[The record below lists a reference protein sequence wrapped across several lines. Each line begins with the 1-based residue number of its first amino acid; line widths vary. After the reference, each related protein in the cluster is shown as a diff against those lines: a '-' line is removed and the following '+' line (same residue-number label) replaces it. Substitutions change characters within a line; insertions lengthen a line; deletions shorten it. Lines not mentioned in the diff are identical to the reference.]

1 MSARATLLNFAKR
14 AAKAPVRVTRRNMSG
29 GGTIEE
35 ERGACATRGPA
46 LTAGRSR
53 SFISDILGFRAGSVT
68 RGRSRVGRARPS
80 TLRSRRGC
88 LNAGSRGG
96 RMDDTVAVARRAREP
111 QDAPSM
117 FLRPT
122 LTGRPPVTKTTRS
135 WWRPTALP
143 LFPISVS
150 CIASKFGMRLF
161 LLPMEAKVHLIHSYR
176 NEKGRP
182 MAALLFAS
190 YSWMLLT
197 NNNWF
202 SVCSAFF
209 TDYYQIRS
217 FSKSLCWDT
226 QRIA

>member
-53 SFISDILGFRAGSVT
+53 SVISDILGFP
-68 RGRSRVGRARPS
+68 RGFSHARTVPGGRARPS
-80 TLRSRRGC
+80 TLRSRREC

-117 FLRPT
+117 FLCPT
-122 LTGRPPVTKTTRS
+122 LTGRP
-135 WWRPTALP
+135 
-143 LFPISVS
+143 
-150 CIASKFGMRLF
+150 
-161 LLPMEAKVHLIHSYR
+161 YR
-176 NEKGRP
+176 ERGTPHAR
-182 MAALLFAS
+182 
-190 YSWMLLT
+190 
-197 NNNWF
+197 
-202 SVCSAFF
+202 
-209 TDYYQIRS
+209 D
-217 FSKSLCWDT
+217 
-226 QRIA
+226 